1 MVCSIVV
8 VVVVFVIYY
17 VDSIQAD
24 KQINSNLN
32 GSCCLDEVF
41 SIVVVFLHSSGHCEN
56 VWIKDDVIGV
66 EINFGHKQ
74 VVRTCA
80 DFNLVF

>member
-1 MVCSIVV
+1 MVCLIVV
-8 VVVVFVIYY
+8 VVVFIICY
-17 VDSIQAD
+17 VDSMQAED
-24 KQINSNLN
+24 QINSDLD

-80 DFNLVF
+80 DFNFVF